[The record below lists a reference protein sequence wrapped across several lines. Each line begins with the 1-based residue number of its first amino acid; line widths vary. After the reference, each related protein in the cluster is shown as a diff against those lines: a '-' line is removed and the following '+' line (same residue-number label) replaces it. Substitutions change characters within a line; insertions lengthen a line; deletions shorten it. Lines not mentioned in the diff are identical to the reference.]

1 MPATE
6 IITHGTLPDIELVDE
21 PNVLVN
27 SLSITPTRDKQ
38 EIKGGSGEVKALRYT
53 NPTITFAFDGYI
65 STLAGLADEHPGT
78 AVASLLNFQD
88 PVHGFDP
95 ADGVMV
101 YEDPTRDLSTEDLAK
116 VKFNIIQYP
125 FVA

>member
-27 SLSITPTRDKQ
+27 SLSVTPTRDKQ
-38 EIKGGSGEVKALRYT
+38 EIKGSKGEVKAVRYS

-88 PVHGFDP
+88 PIHGFDP
-95 ADGVMV
+95 VDGVMV
-101 YEDPTRDLSTEDLAK
+101 YEDPSRDLSTEDLAK